1 VSIGAVFATLVWL
14 AASVGFSIYSANFGR
29 YNETYGAL
37 GAVVVMMLWLYISAY
52 ATVAGAELNA
62 ELERQTAR
70 DTTTGRPEAMGRRDA
85 YAADTLGESPGR

>member
-1 VSIGAVFATLVWL
+1 M
-14 AASVGFSIYSANFGR
+14 
-29 YNETYGAL
+29 E
-37 GAVVVMMLWLYISAY
+37 

-70 DTTTGRPEAMGRRDA
+70 DTTAGRPEAMGRRDA